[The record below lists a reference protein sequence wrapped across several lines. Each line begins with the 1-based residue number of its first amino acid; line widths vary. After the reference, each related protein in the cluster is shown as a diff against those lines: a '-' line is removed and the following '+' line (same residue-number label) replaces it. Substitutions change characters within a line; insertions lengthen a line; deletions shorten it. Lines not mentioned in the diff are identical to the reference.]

1 MNAKRWLQD
10 IRRLYEANDPDAFA
24 SRLAGWRGTADR
36 VVLSYALL
44 VECQR
49 LRRVVE
55 RLVAKET
62 RR

>member
-10 IRRLYEANDPDAFA
+10 IRRLYESNDAEAFA

-36 VVLSYALL
+36 VVLTYAVLAE
-44 VECQR
+44 VRR

-55 RLVAKET
+55 RLVAKGGC
-62 RR
+62 R